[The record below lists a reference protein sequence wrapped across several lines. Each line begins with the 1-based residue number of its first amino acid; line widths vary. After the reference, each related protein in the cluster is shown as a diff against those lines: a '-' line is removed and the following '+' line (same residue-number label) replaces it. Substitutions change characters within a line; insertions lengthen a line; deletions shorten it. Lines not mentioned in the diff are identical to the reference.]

1 MTDCKMAFLTLI
13 FACSLVVM
21 VPVAYGAEQDTVLI
35 VLYSDTGDEIM
46 SDYKADV
53 ENIDNMSQIDVQRVE
68 IHATSKGKICAVVI
82 DNDNNKHSAYYING
96 SGVPKH
102 LNGKDAE
109 MCFRNTETLHNILT
123 SSSPDLDVWLVI
135 VASIFFGLSLIAFG
149 LQKSK
154 HAILRFRLPAKLWGA
169 LLLYGAI
176 GGLMI
181 ILAEYLQKNYEGW
194 GYIVVFAVAMYLLI
208 ISVLVGLNL
217 SKNPNVKWDPDK

>member
-1 MTDCKMAFLTLI
+1 MTDCKAVFLTLI
-13 FACSLVVM
+13 FACSLVVT
-21 VPVAYGAEQDTVLI
+21 VPVAYGAEQDPVLT

-53 ENIDNMSQIDVQRVE
+53 EKIDNMSQIDVRRVE
-68 IHATSKGKICAVVI
+68 IHDTSNGKICAVII

-102 LNGKDAE
+102 LNGEDKE
-109 MCFRNTETLHNILT
+109 MCFRNTEELHNILT
-123 SSSPDLDVWLVI
+123 SSSPDLDVWVII
-135 VASIFFGLSLIAFG
+135 VASIFIALLLIASI

-181 ILAEYLQKNYEGW
+181 ILAEYLQKNYADW
-194 GYIVVFAVAMYLLI
+194 GYIAVFAVAMYLLI

-217 SKNPNVKWDPDK
+217 SKNPNVKWNSDK